1 MSRRRVALVG
11 IDGFS
16 PYWMDHFL
24 AQGVLPRIGELASR
38 GVTVSLRSTLPAT
51 TPVAWATV
59 ATGCPPTTTGI
70 DANLLHRPGDPL
82 DRRLGCYA
90 HRCEAEPVWATAAA
104 ARRRSYVVKFPVSY
118 PSSTATFRLDGAAGW
133 AGMKCLHEFGP
144 AAVADTRATRSG
156 NALRS
161 HGEAWTSEAG
171 RDGTTL
177 WRGTWLLSSLWGKK
191 PLTLHVSVRR
201 SRGGEIRVALAD
213 RPDWRRVLAHVAPGG
228 WSEPI
233 TVRAEGRRGET
244 EVSFRCKV
252 LDCSGEPLR
261 LRLYNTVVHERRGHS
276 EPAEV
281 WDRHLAAVGPIE
293 EQTDPFLLFDQGI
306 DLETQWELF
315 RINADWLERVA
326 VSLLAGEPW
335 DLFMMQ
341 VHFTDWAHHIL
352 EGGLDPRHPEFRPD
366 DAPRFERALLDS
378 YRMADTIVGAVRD
391 SLGPDDDLVVLGDHG
406 QDLHH
411 TTVHVNEWLA
421 SEGLL
426 AWDGDEGEVDWER
439 TRAFAA
445 GNFVY
450 INQEGREPTGIVPPG
465 EAKALTRRICRG
477 LLGLEDPERGVR
489 PILIAGGKEDF
500 RALGGN
506 GKGVGD
512 VVFLCRSGYQA
523 RNNPGALFE
532 PTRLLREFTSGHD
545 HFSPLDPRIRTRLF
559 AAGPSFRSGH
569 RNPRVASL
577 TDVTPTLCAVL
588 GIDPAPGFE
597 GRVLTDL
604 LTPAVAGRAQP
615 PAALADAPYPAS
627 EPPSGQTSSPSAP

>member
-1 MSRRRVALVG
+1 VG

-16 PYWMDHFL
+16 PFWMDRFL
-24 AQGVLPRIGELASR
+24 AQGVLPRIGELASG
-38 GVTVSLRSTLPAT
+38 GVTSSLRSTLPAT

-59 ATGCPPTTTGI
+59 ATGCPPTITGI

-90 HRCEAEPVWATAAA
+90 HRCEAEPVWATATA
-104 ARRRSYVVKFPVSY
+104 ARKRSYVVKFPVSY

-144 AAVADTRATRSG
+144 AAVADTRETTSS
-156 NALRS
+156 NALRA
-161 HGEAWTSEAG
+161 HPEAWAG
-171 RDGTTL
+171 KPDRGAETL
-177 WRGTWLLSSLWGKK
+177 WLGTWRLASLWDKA
-191 PLTLHVSVRR
+191 PVTLHVAVRR
-201 SRGGEIRVALAD
+201 SAHGEVRVALAD
-213 RPDWRRVLAHVAPGG
+213 RPDWQRALAEVAPGG

-233 TVRAEGRRGET
+233 TVRADGRRGEA

-252 LDCSGEPLR
+252 LECSGEPFR

-306 DLETQWELF
+306 DLRTQWELF
-315 RINADWLERVA
+315 RINAEWLQRAA
-326 VSLLAGEPW
+326 VSLITGEPW
-335 DLFMMQ
+335 DLFMIQ

-352 EGGLDPRHPEFRPD
+352 EGGLDPRHQDFRPA
-366 DAPRFERALLDS
+366 DARRFERALLDS
-378 YRMADTIVGAVRD
+378 YLMADEIVGAVRD
-391 SLGPDDDLVVLGDHG
+391 NLGPDTDLVVVGDHG

-421 SEGLL
+421 GEGLL
-426 AWDGDEGEVDWER
+426 AWDGNGGEVDWSR
-439 TRAFAA
+439 TQAFAA

-450 INQEGREPTGIVPPG
+450 LNQEGREPTGIVPP
-465 EAKALTRRICRG
+465 KAAARLTHRICHG
-477 LLGLEDPERGVR
+477 LLDLEDPGRGAR
-489 PILIAGGKEDF
+489 PILIAGRKEDF
-500 RALGGN
+500 RALGGD

-523 RNNPGALFE
+523 RNNPGELFE

-545 HFSPLDPRIRTRLF
+545 HFSPLHPRIRTRLF
-559 AAGPSFRSGH
+559 AAGPSFRPGY
-569 RNPRVASL
+569 RRPGVASL
-577 TDVTPTLCAVL
+577 TDVAPTLCAVL
-588 GIDPAPGFE
+588 GIAPAPGCE
-597 GRVLTDL
+597 GGTLTDL
-604 LTPAVAGRAQP
+604 LSPAAAGRAPSPP
-615 PAALADAPYPAS
+615 PAAQADQAFAAHDPLVR
-627 EPPSGQTSSPSAP
+627 ETSSPSLP